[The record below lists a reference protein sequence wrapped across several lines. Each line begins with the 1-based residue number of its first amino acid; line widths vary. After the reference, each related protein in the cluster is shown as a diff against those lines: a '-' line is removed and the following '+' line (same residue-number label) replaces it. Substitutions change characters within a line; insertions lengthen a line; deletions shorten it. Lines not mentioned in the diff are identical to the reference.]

1 MSAIAKTLGQ
11 LGDSDLAAWAASANR
26 VLPKVACAILAIL
39 LGLQLARLIWL
50 FVPGED
56 LEAPLPEATPPTARA
71 GTDGG
76 AASVDINALVD
87 LHLFGEASEE
97 PEQVV
102 DTPVNVPKTNLSLT
116 LRGIVAESSE
126 EEDAGLALIADGR
139 GENKLYR
146 IGDTVPGNAK
156 LHAVEEDRVLLNRSG
171 RIEALS
177 LPKEFDQAATRGRT
191 VRRPTVT
198 PRRQPTRSSGSLRNA
213 ISANAS
219 KVSEVI
225 RVAPQLEQGQMVGFR
240 VNPGRRREEFAALGL
255 QPGDIVTD
263 VNGTAMNDPSK
274 GIQVFEALGESTQA
288 TVTVLRSGNP
298 EVLVIDTSQIQSLAN
313 NDDQEK

>member
-11 LGDSDLAAWAASANR
+11 LGDSDLAGWAASANR
-26 VLPKVACAILAIL
+26 VLPKAVCAVLAIL
-39 LGLQLARLIWL
+39 LGLQLARLFWL
-50 FVPGED
+50 FIPGED
-56 LEAPLPEATPPTARA
+56 LEAPLPQAAQPTARA
-71 GTDGG
+71 GADSG
-76 AASVDINALVD
+76 AGSVDVNALVG
-87 LHLFGEASEE
+87 LHLFGEASQE

-102 DTPVNVPKTNLSLT
+102 ETPTNAPETNLSLT
-116 LRGIVAESSE
+116 LRGIVAESTQ
-126 EEDAGLALIADGR
+126 DAGLALIADGR

-156 LHAVEEDRVLLNRSG
+156 LHAVEEDRVLLNRAG

-177 LPKEFDQAATRGRT
+177 LPKEFEQAAARGRT
-191 VRRPTVT
+191 VRRPTVA
-198 PRRQPTRSSGSLRNA
+198 PRRQPARSSGSLRNA

-313 NDDQEK
+313 NDDQQK

>member
-11 LGDSDLAAWAASANR
+11 LGESDLSAWAATANR
-26 VLPKVACAILAIL
+26 ILPKAACAVLAIL
-39 LGLQLARLIWL
+39 LGLQLARLFWL
-50 FVPGED
+50 FIPGED
-56 LEAPLPEATPPTARA
+56 LEAPLPKATPPTALA
-71 GTDGG
+71 GANST
-76 AASVDINALVD
+76 AAAVDVNALVD

-97 PEQVV
+97 AEPEVV
-102 DTPVNVPKTNLSLT
+102 TPANVPKTNLSLT
-116 LRGIVAESSE
+116 LRGIVAESTD
-126 EEDAGLALIADGR
+126 DAGFALIADGR

-156 LHAVEEDRVLLNRSG
+156 LHAVEEERVLLNRGG

-177 LPKEFDQAATRGRT
+177 LPREFDQAAPRARAT
-191 VRRPTVT
+191 RRPTVT
-198 PRRQPTRSSGSLRNA
+198 PRRQPARSSGSLRNA

-240 VNPGRRREEFAALGL
+240 VNPGRRREEFAAIGL

-288 TVTVLRSGNP
+288 TVTVLRGGNP

-313 NDDQEK
+313 NDEQ